1 MLMTTMLRTIFA
13 SAAAAALLTA
23 GVASADV
30 RLQGAGATFP
40 APIYQRWVTEY
51 QTQHPDVKIDYQS
64 IGSGGGIKGI
74 TEKTVDFGASDAPLN
89 KKELAAVGGEE
100 KILQIPTVA
109 GAVVIAYNLPDFQG
123 ELKLDGPVIADI
135 FLGKITKW
143 NDPKIAALNEG
154 AQLPDMPI

>member
-1 MLMTTMLRTIFA
+1 MVKTIRGFLITLA
-13 SAAAAALLTA
+13 TAAAAVMPATLA
-23 GVASADV
+23 RADV

-100 KILQIPTVA
+100 AIVQIPTVA
-109 GAVVIAYNLPDFQG
+109 GAVVIAYNLPNFHG
-123 ELKLDGPVIADI
+123 
-135 FLGKITKW
+135 
-143 NDPKIAALNEG
+143 
-154 AQLPDMPI
+154 